1 MTDSE
6 AAKGKW
12 SDAAKSQR
20 KQDVP
25 SLDSVCSTLQ
35 ADLGGGRHRRRGVLR
50 ERCLATSVR
59 DEAWFACWQ
68 KR

>member
-12 SDAAKSQR
+12 SDAAKSRR

-35 ADLGGGRHRRRGVLR
+35 AEPISEV
-50 ERCLATSVR
+50 VVIVV
-59 DEAWFACWQ
+59 EAY
-68 KR
+68 